1 MASLYIGF
9 LAGRF
14 DGVLGGWVPGARPFR
29 VKLIRVT
36 MQGNVIPVIVAIDG
50 PGGSGKSTVARAVAR
65 RLGYTY
71 IDTGAMY
78 RSVAC
83 WAIRLGM
90 DIEDMQKMEA
100 LARESHVEFV
110 DGRVLLNDEDVTRE
124 IREPAVSEAASKVA
138 AYPGVRKAMREE
150 QRRIGSTGP
159 AVMEGRDIGTV
170 VFPEARVK
178 IFLDASPEARARRR
192 AVELGAPV
200 EQVAKELAGR
210 DSRDRTRAE
219 APLMQAPDAEYVDT
233 TGLSTEEVEEAVLKI
248 VRGRT
253 SN

>member
-1 MASLYIGF
+1 MKNLKEPA
-9 LAGRF
+9 R
-14 DGVLGGWVPGARPFR
+14 GVS
-29 VKLIRVT
+29 
-36 MQGNVIPVIVAIDG
+36 MPVIVAIDG

-78 RSVAC
+78 RSVAH
-83 WAIRLGM
+83 WALELGM
-90 DIEDMQKMEA
+90 DLDDMHRLDQ
-100 LARESHVEFV
+100 LARETHIDFV
-110 DGRVLLNDEDVTRE
+110 DGRVLRNGVDVTTE
-124 IREPAVSEAASKVA
+124 IREPRVSDAASKVA
-138 AYPGVRKAMREE
+138 TYPAVRRAMREE
-150 QRRIGSTGP
+150 QRRIGAAGP

-178 IFLDASPEARARRR
+178 IFLDAKPEVRARRR

-200 EQVAKELAGR
+200 EQVAKDLAGR
-210 DSRDRTRAE
+210 DTRDRTRAE

-233 TGLSTEEVEEAVLKI
+233 SGLTAEEVEEAVLKI
-248 VRGRT
+248 VRKRT